1 MLASM
6 VIQQATA
13 CPQIAFS
20 VVCVCVLQ
28 LYMYIKCF
36 VALPFQSRALW
47 QKRRGSAR
55 VLSSLC
61 WLSVNLV
68 AVHIGCGCLDLGRA
82 SSYVVLH
89 LGWDAQRPHTGT
101 SPLRALELWG

>member
-13 CPQIAFS
+13 CPQSAFS

-36 VALPFQSRALW
+36 VALPFQPRALW
-47 QKRRGSAR
+47 QKR
-55 VLSSLC
+55 
-61 WLSVNLV
+61 
-68 AVHIGCGCLDLGRA
+68 
-82 SSYVVLH
+82 
-89 LGWDAQRPHTGT
+89 
-101 SPLRALELWG
+101 